1 MKTIKLILTIC
12 VAFCFATSCKKEP
25 DMTLVQKTVLEDDT
39 LTQFR
44 IDDGWEVAFVYDS
57 LHSFVELEY
66 SAYLEEYVSVKEYEH
81 QVLSIAFNSSF
92 YKQPGSVY
100 KATIHTKERDFLSIN
115 AENKSV
121 VTMEGRFELESSFEM
136 NLHSASVCSGFDV
149 SASSCSILATEE
161 SQLLGAHYDGTSCY
175 ALVTKNSCCKGDFT
189 VGESFTADVV
199 IQSQLIVFGGSMP
212 STRIEAKDAS
222 TINMAQAEVGD
233 MYVLLDGASEAAVKV
248 DNTLSGF
255 LLAASTLYYKGH
267 PQLDID
273 CSEDSFLIPL

>member
-1 MKTIKLILTIC
+1 MKALKLTLIIC
-12 VAFCFATSCKKEP
+12 AALCFFTSCDKEP
-25 DMTLVQKTVLEDDT
+25 DMTLLQKTILENHT
-39 LTQFR
+39 LNQFR

-66 SAYLEEYVSVKEYEH
+66 SAYLEDCISVGETNGT
-81 QVLSIAFNSSF
+81 LSFGFQKAV
-92 YKQPGSVY
+92 YKPLGTVY
-100 KATIHTKERDFLSIN
+100 KATIHTKERDFLCIN

-121 VTMEGRFELESSFEM
+121 VTMEERFELENSFEM

-149 SASSCSILATEE
+149 SASSCSILVTED

-175 ALVTKNSCCKGDFT
+175 ALVTKNSCCKGYFT

-233 MYVLLDGASEAAVKV
+233 MYVLLDGASEATVKV